1 MVGGAEIVA
10 AAAELRAA
18 DLDPGLAFALF
29 DQQDSGCVSFG
40 IEVAG
45 QDWFVK
51 TATTPDAAASLAN
64 AVEVHGRCRH
74 RAVVSPVRVFE
85 EPSLTL
91 VYPWLDGTVLNHA
104 TIAGSDRR
112 VLERFRRLPI
122 DRIERAVAVVLDAHA
137 ELAAW
142 GLVAVDFYDGC
153 LLYDFESSTMHLID
167 LDLYRPGP
175 FVLDADRL
183 PGSRSY
189 MAPEEL
195 QRGAVIDE
203 RTDVFGLGRM
213 IHHLLDA
220 PAGWRGSIEEA
231 RIVRRA
237 THLAP
242 ERRYGGIGELKRAWL
257 GARR

>member
-1 MVGGAEIVA
+1 MTAHDLAEVVDGIGLDDLGV
-10 AAAELRAA
+10 ERA
-18 DLDPGLAFALF
+18 DTVF
-29 DQQDSGCVSFG
+29 DRQDSRCLSYG
-40 IEVAG
+40 IEIG
-45 QDWFVK
+45 GRRWFVK
-51 TATTPDAAASLAN
+51 TATDEHSAESL
-64 AVEVHGRCRH
+64 ERGIRFH
-74 RAVVSPVRVFE
+74 RAVRHESIVRPVRVFRSPE
-85 EPSLTL
+85 LTV
-91 VYPWLDGTVLNHA
+91 VYPWVRGTVLNHA
-104 TIAGSDRR
+104 TTSGSDRSG
-112 VLERFRRLPI
+112 LEQFRLLPI
-122 DRIERAVAVVLDAHA
+122 GPVRVAITDVLSAHERVA
-137 ELAAW
+137 ERQF
-142 GLVAVDFYDGC
+142 VAVDFYDGC

-183 PGSRSY
+183 PDSRSY